1 MSMNTSIIRRH
12 ALDDLRRDIHRP
24 EIAFLIGPRQA
35 GKTTL
40 MRIIQKELKDAG
52 EKTVFLSLDFDHDR
66 VFFDSQ
72 QHLLKKIDLEIGKSG
87 FVFIDEIGRINDAGI
102 FLKGLQDMGLPYKF
116 IVSGSGSVDLRAG
129 IRESMLGRKRLYE
142 IFPLNLL
149 EFINFKTDY
158 QYSERL
164 SDFFALEHAR
174 TEDLLLEY
182 MNFGGYPRVVLES
195 QAREKNREMD
205 EIYQGYITRDIANLL
220 KVEKIEAYSQ
230 LIRTLADQAGRII
243 NYSELSS
250 TLSIALPTVKNYC
263 WYAEETYILQ
273 RIRPFYRNL
282 RSEITKA
289 PSVYFHDLGLR
300 NFALGIL
307 GNLQRPDDLGF
318 VFQNLVYLIL
328 REKIRFTGARINF
341 WRTTAKTEIDFI
353 VDTGRAVIPIE
364 VKFQNMDKPSV
375 PRAFD
380 SFITKYSPS
389 YCLVINKNLQ
399 TTIRRHGTEVRFI
412 TIWDLLLGDLL
423 RNI

>member
-1 MSMNTSIIRRH
+1 MNTTIIHRR

-40 MRIIQKELKDAG
+40 MQIIQKELKDAG
-52 EKTVFLSLDFDHDR
+52 EKTAFLSLDYDQDR

-72 QHLLKKIDLEIGKSG
+72 QHLLKKIELEIGKSG
-87 FVFIDEIGRINDAGI
+87 FVFIDEIGRINNAGI

-116 IVSGSGSVDLRAG
+116 IVSGSGSVDLRAE
-129 IRESMLGRKRLYE
+129 IRESMLGRKRIYE
-142 IFPLNLL
+142 VFPLNLL
-149 EFINFKTDY
+149 EFVNYKTDY
-158 QYSERL
+158 QYSDRL

-174 TEDLLLEY
+174 SEGLLLDY

-195 QAREKNREMD
+195 QTREKNREMD
-205 EIYQGYITRDIANLL
+205 EIYQGYIARDIAYLL
-220 KVEKIEAYSQ
+220 KVEKIESYSQ
-230 LIRTLADQAGRII
+230 LIRTLADQTGRII

-263 WYAEETYILQ
+263 WYAEETYILR

-289 PSVYFHDLGLR
+289 PTVYFHDLGLR
-300 NFALGIL
+300 NFALGIF
-307 GNLQRPDDLGF
+307 GNVQRPDDLGF

-328 REKIRFTGARINF
+328 REKIRFTGAHIHF

-353 VDTGRAVIPIE
+353 LDTGREVIPIE

-389 YCLVINKNLQ
+389 YCLVVNKKLQ
-399 TTIRRHGTEVRFI
+399 ATIRRHDTEVRFV
-412 TIWDLLLGDLL
+412 TIWDLLLGDVS

>member
-1 MSMNTSIIRRH
+1 MSMNTNIIHRH

-40 MRIIQKELKDAG
+40 MQIIQTELKDAR
-52 EKTVFLSLDFDHDR
+52 EKTAFLSLDYDQDR

-72 QHLLKKIDLEIGKSG
+72 QHLLKKIELEIGKSG
-87 FVFIDEIGRINDAGI
+87 FVFIDEIGRINNAGI

-129 IRESMLGRKRLYE
+129 IRESMLGRKRIYE
-142 IFPLNLL
+142 ISPLNLL
-149 EFINFKTDY
+149 EFVNFKTDY

-174 TEDLLLEY
+174 AEELLLDY

-195 QAREKNREMD
+195 QAREKTREMD
-205 EIYQGYITRDIANLL
+205 EIYQGYITRDIAYLL
-220 KVEKIEAYSQ
+220 KVEKLESYSQ
-230 LIRTLADQAGRII
+230 LIRTLADQTGRII

-300 NFALGIL
+300 NFALGIF
-307 GNLQRPDDLGF
+307 GNVQRPDDLGF

-328 REKIRFTGARINF
+328 REKIRFTGGRIHF

-389 YCLVINKNLQ
+389 HCLVVNKKLQ
-399 TTIRRHGTEVRFI
+399 ATIRRHGTEVRFV

>member
-1 MSMNTSIIRRH
+1 MNTSIIHRH
-12 ALDDLRRDIHRP
+12 ALDDLRRDIQRP

-40 MRIIQKELKDAG
+40 MHIIQKELKDAG
-52 EKTVFLSLDFDHDR
+52 EKTAFLSLDFDHDR

-116 IVSGSGSVDLRAG
+116 IVSGSGSLDLRAG

-149 EFINFKTDY
+149 EFVNFKTDY

-164 SDFFALEHAR
+164 PDFFALERAR

-195 QAREKNREMD
+195 QVREKTREMD

-307 GNLQRPDDLGF
+307 GNVQRPDDLGF
-318 VFQNLVYLIL
+318 IFQNLVYLIL

-389 YCLVINKNLQ
+389 YCLVINKNLK
-399 TTIRRHGTEVRFI
+399 TTIRRHGTEVRFE
-412 TIWDLLLGDLL
+412 TIWDLLLGDL
-423 RNI
+423 